1 MKRTFVGGGSLLLLS
16 ASLAIAALVTLPS
29 RAPASSEP
37 APGQLV
43 TRDPHTG
50 AITFCPL
57 KGTKVN
63 AEITGVGAR
72 VTLVQTFT
80 NPSKEPI
87 EAIYAFPLPENAAVD
102 RMRIRIQNR
111 VIEGQI
117 KRREEAR
124 TIYEQAKAAGQ
135 TAALLD
141 QERPNLF
148 TQSIA
153 NIVPGA
159 QVEVE
164 ISYVQ
169 LLKFEKGQFEF
180 VFPMVVGPRYI
191 GQSVSDGDKIAPPIT
206 PKGTRTGADID
217 LTVRL
222 DAGAPITSL
231 QSELHEIAWQL
242 INDQQAIV
250 RLAKKDEIPNRD
262 FILRYGVATDTV
274 SHATLAT
281 VHPRLGGF
289 FSLVLVPPKSLR
301 QQLVAPKEVLFIM
314 DQTGSQAGFP
324 IKKSIELTLKLIESL
339 NPGDTFNV
347 MGFNTSQA
355 LLWETPR
362 PATPDNLAE
371 ARKFITAM
379 EAQGGTDI
387 LGAVNRAF
395 GMPEDP
401 DRLRLIV
408 FNTDGY
414 VGNEFEILDA
424 IQKHR
429 GNTRMF
435 TFGIGNSVNRFL
447 IEAMSAEGKGACE
460 IITLES
466 DADAAL
472 QRFVQRTANPVLTEV
487 EVRFEGLAV
496 EDVLPKQIPDVFSE
510 SPVVIKGRYTAP
522 GQGYVVVR
530 GRLGGK
536 IYTQR
541 IPIELPATTRY
552 GSAIA
557 SLWAREKVED
567 LMRSDWLTLLAR
579 RSDRQGANTTQEQ
592 ITNLGLQFGL
602 MTQFTSFV
610 AVEQR
615 VVNVGG
621 KQRTVKVPV
630 DMADGVSY
638 EGIFGRDA
646 ERSDKKPASMIG
658 GAGFGGSGGGG
669 RRAGEAQSAPGAASP
684 AAKGSLSLDQ
694 NTTKSFAASSFD
706 QAAGKVSNTERRK
719 ALLES
724 KLDSRL
730 KAVRS
735 GKVEVQVRVSSV
747 AAKDLARLKKLGFSV
762 ASVEKDLL
770 VVIGTCDAKLLPEL
784 VMLEFVLRV
793 QPLED

>member
-1 MKRTFVGGGSLLLLS
+1 MKRTFVGGGSLLFLS
-16 ASLAIAALVTLPS
+16 ASIAIATLVTLPS
-29 RAPASSEP
+29 QAPARSDP
-37 APGQLV
+37 APGQLAIP
-43 TRDPHTG
+43 DPRTG
-50 AITFCPL
+50 AVTFCPL

-63 AEITGVGAR
+63 AEITGFGAR
-72 VTLVQTFT
+72 VTLVQTFA

-111 VIEGQI
+111 IIEGQI

-169 LLKFEKGQFEF
+169 LLKFEEGQFEF

-191 GQSVSDGDKIAPPIT
+191 GHTVSDGEKIAPPIT
-206 PKGTRTGADID
+206 PKGTRTGADIE

-222 DAGAPITSL
+222 DAGARITSL
-231 QSELHEIAWQL
+231 QSELHEITSQL

-274 SHATLAT
+274 SHATLTT

-289 FSLVLVPPKSLR
+289 FSLVLMPPKTLR

-339 NPGDTFNV
+339 NPSDTFNV

-362 PATPDNLAE
+362 QATPDNLAE

-447 IEAMSAEGKGACE
+447 VEAMSAEGKGACE

-466 DADAAL
+466 DANAAL
-472 QRFVQRTANPVLTEV
+472 ERFIQRTANPVLTEI
-487 EVRFEGLAV
+487 EVSFEGLAV

-510 SPVVIKGRYTAP
+510 SPVVIEGRYTAP
-522 GQGYVVVR
+522 GQGYVVLR
-530 GRLGGK
+530 GKLGGK

-541 IPIELPATTRY
+541 IPIELPVTTRY

-579 RSDRQGANTTQEQ
+579 RTGEQGANTTQEQ

-621 KQRTVKVPV
+621 KQRKVKVPV

-638 EGIFGRDA
+638 EGIFGRDE
-646 ERSDKKPASMIG
+646 ERSDKKPTSVSG
-658 GAGFGGSGGGG
+658 GAGFGGSGGSG
-669 RRAGEAQSAPGAASP
+669 RRAGEAQSAPGAASR
-684 AAKGSLSLDQ
+684 AAKETLSLGQDLS
-694 NTTKSFAASSFD
+694 NSPAERSFD
-706 QAAGKVSNTERRK
+706 RTAAKMSATERKK

-747 AAKDLARLKKLGFSV
+747 APKDLARLKKLGFSI

-770 VVIGTCDAKLLPEL
+770 VVIGTCDAKALPEL

-793 QPLED
+793 QPLEE